1 MDAVYLWRFDFI
13 PIMRFPSCSTV
24 SLNLYDVMVFESA
37 FMDAVTYSF
46 YKRVETVLEEGE
58 CIVDAM
64 SCTHKKEDVLHSTD
78 HFSFYWKK
86 MSQGCK
92 CQNIK
97 NIVLSDIILLL
108 GSQGLGLASQFR
120 LVPTVGRQ
128 FT

>member
-24 SLNLYDVMVFESA
+24 SLNLYDVMVFESD

-64 SCTHKKEDVLHSTD
+64 SCTHKKRTFSTALIISVFIGKRCHKDVNARTLRT
-78 HFSFYWKK
+78 
-86 MSQGCK
+86 
-92 CQNIK
+92 
-97 NIVLSDIILLL
+97 
-108 GSQGLGLASQFR
+108 
-120 LVPTVGRQ
+120 
-128 FT
+128 